1 MDTIDTREAAQE
13 GPLMRSVL
21 DTSALARYL
30 TNDEPGK
37 AAQVR
42 ALLAA
47 QTANDLIFPSVAVAE
62 LAFVLL
68 RVYRWPVTEV
78 AMAIRA
84 VVTHPAIAVSEGPMW
99 LDVADDL
106 DAGHGLVDAYLMR
119 LALSTDSKTVL
130 TFDAGIKPL
139 PGITCREP

>member
-1 MDTIDTREAAQE
+1 MDTVDPGEAAQG
-13 GPLMRSVL
+13 GPLMRAVL
-21 DTSALARYL
+21 DTSLLARYL
-30 TNDEPGK
+30 TNDDPGK

-47 QTANDLIFPSVAVAE
+47 HTANDLIFPSVAVAE
-62 LAFVLL
+62 LGFVLL
-68 RVYRWPVTEV
+68 RVYRWPVPDV

-84 VVTHPAIAVSEGPMW
+84 VVTHPAIAVAEAPLW

-119 LALSTDSKTVL
+119 LAPSTDSKTVM